1 MRSNLF
7 IYGIYASLL
16 LPIALLSV
24 AWRRNQRE
32 KATFV
37 LLLVSGILLLSATV
51 RDIKWVLL
59 GADYTNRLYV
69 TIGLN
74 MLLAAVCGLYLAFT
88 RRFLAALSAIVLV
101 FGWLYMG
108 VVNSVV

>member
-1 MRSNLF
+1 MRSNLL

-16 LPIALLSV
+16 LPSVLLCV
-24 AWRRNQRE
+24 AWRRNKRE
-32 KATFV
+32 KTTFV

-51 RDIKWVLL
+51 RDIKWILL
-59 GADYTNRLYV
+59 GGDYTNRLYV

-74 MLLAAVCGLYLAFT
+74 MALAAVCGLYLAFT
-88 RRFLAALSAIVLV
+88 RRLLAALSAIVLV
-101 FGWLYMG
+101 FGWLYLG

>member
-1 MRSNLF
+1 MRSYLL

-16 LPIALLSV
+16 LPIVLLSV
-24 AWRRNQRE
+24 AWRRNKGE

-51 RDIKWVLL
+51 RDTKWVLL
-59 GADYTNRLYV
+59 GGDYTNRLYV

-74 MLLAAVCGLYLAFT
+74 MLLAAACGLYLAFT
-88 RRFLAALSAIVLV
+88 RRFLAALSAIVLA
-101 FGWLYMG
+101 FAWLYMG
-108 VVNSVV
+108 AVNSVV

>member
-1 MRSNLF
+1 MRSNLL

-16 LPIALLSV
+16 LPIVLLTV
-24 AWRRNQRE
+24 AWHRNRRE
-32 KATFV
+32 KATLI

-51 RDIKWVLL
+51 RDIRWVLL